1 MRGLRLE
8 NPVRC
13 SRFAPAGY
21 RRDSIIEP
29 RWMPE
34 DAATMNNQKLLQ
46 SLASVCTVD
55 EFKSWTRKYLRPALP
70 HGALICG
77 LGHLHAG
84 GVGLD
89 YLVTV
94 DYPTEHIE
102 AIRNRV
108 GAIDTPILRRWL
120 MTQEP
125 VYFDADEPWPD
136 TPKVW
141 LDSFCRHRLQNV
153 VAHAIYDRA
162 RCVGTYHSVYRLP
175 MRPDQQYIETLR
187 TFVPAMHE
195 ALCRVI
201 NQATMI
207 ETLGINIS
215 TMSDRERRV
224 VHWLRLGKTNAQIA
238 DLVNLS
244 ENTVKH
250 HLTNIF
256 DKLGVSNRAQLVR
269 CLVELETRQATGSGT
284 RLL

>member
-1 MRGLRLE
+1 VSKE
-8 NPVRC
+8 
-13 SRFAPAGY
+13 
-21 RRDSIIEP
+21 SIEQL
-29 RWMPE
+29 
-34 DAATMNNQKLLQ
+34 AT
-46 SLASVCTVD
+46 SLAAVSSV
-55 EFKSWTRKYLRPALP
+55 EQFKAWTRNQLRPVLP

-102 AIRNRV
+102 AIRNRA

-120 MTQEP
+120 TTQAP
-125 VYFDADEPWPD
+125 VMFDADEPWPE

-141 LDSFCRHRLQNV
+141 LESFRRHQMQNV
-153 VAHAIYDRA
+153 VADAVYDHV

-175 MRPDQQYIETLR
+175 PPLTAHHADTLHSL
-187 TFVPAMHE
+187 VPAMHD

-201 NQATMI
+201 QRATVG
-207 ETLGINIS
+207 ESLGMAVAA
-215 TMSDRERRV
+215 MSERERQV
-224 VHWLRLGKTNAQIA
+224 IHWLRLGKTNAEIGL
-238 DLVNLS
+238 LVNLS

-256 DKLGVSNRAQLVR
+256 DKFGVSNRAQLVR
-269 CLVELETRQATGSGT
+269 NLLEIERRQVPGSGT
-284 RLL
+284 QLL